1 VEKVLH
7 SFKHKYCIGDKRMP
21 ITTLTNISVPTEGA
35 GSNSSLLMPKLQ
47 YRFRVFL
54 DNFGTTG
61 AADGTREISRQ
72 VVDVT
77 RPNVSFEQ
85 MTIEAYNSR
94 TYLAGKHTWDPITL
108 TLREDANNNVQKIV
122 GQQIQRQ
129 FDFYEQSSAV
139 SSGTYKFQT
148 RIEILDGG
156 NGAQGANIIDRFH
169 LVGCYIE
176 SANYNTLAYATNEP
190 VTTTLSIR
198 YDNAIQFGADED
210 FIGIGSA
217 VGRASNASIGGTT
230 VTG

>member
-1 VEKVLH
+1 
-7 SFKHKYCIGDKRMP
+7 MP
-21 ITTLTNISVPTEGA
+21 ITTLQNISVPTEGA

-47 YRFRVFL
+47 YRFRVLL

-61 AADGTREISRQ
+61 GPDGTREISRQ

-77 RPNVSFEQ
+77 RPNITFEQ
-85 MTIEAYNSR
+85 MTIEAYNSK

-108 TLREDANNNVQKIV
+108 TLREDANNNVQKVV
-122 GQQIQRQ
+122 GQQLQRQ
-129 FDFYEQSSAV
+129 FDFFEQSSAV
-139 SSGTYKFQT
+139 SSGSYKFQT

-156 NGAQGANIIDRFH
+156 NGSNGANVIDRFH

-176 SANYNTLAYATNEP
+176 SANYNTLAYATNDA

-198 YDNAIQFGADED
+198 YDNAIQFGADDSFE
-210 FIGIGSA
+210 GIGEATARAVASA
-217 VGRASNASIGGTT
+217 IGGTT